1 VGLFRP
7 IMGQLLH
14 SEEFNSVLLTQYCAV
29 DKIEKNEI
37 GGARSA
43 YGEAKGV
50 NRILV
55 WKAGRM
61 SPLERPR
68 GRWEDNI
75 KMDFQEVGCG
85 VRNGSI
91 WLRIGTGGGHL

>member
-1 VGLFRP
+1 
-7 IMGQLLH
+7 MGQLLH

-75 KMDFQEVGCG
+75 KMDFQEVGVGLWGLDG
-85 VRNGSI
+85 VGS
-91 WLRIGTGGGHL
+91 G